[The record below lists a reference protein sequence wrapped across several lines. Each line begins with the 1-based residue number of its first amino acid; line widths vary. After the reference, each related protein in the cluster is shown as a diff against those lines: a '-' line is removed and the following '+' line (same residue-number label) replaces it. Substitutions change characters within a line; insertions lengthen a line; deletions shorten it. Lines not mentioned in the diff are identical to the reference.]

1 MIQHTERWG
10 RGGGTMIC
18 HSPYISLSPSTT
30 RQTTL
35 RKKVGEAG
43 SLQQN
48 LPPEAQKTPHG
59 TVKWLTVCLPSTVW
73 HVKKQKQKQKR
84 GEKAHEKHK
93 ETNNPTHRNPTFKT
107 GRATRHLHV
116 LAPTKISR
124 YIEEYTGPDRNEP
137 KREKTRGR
145 KLLCTWNSSISGV
158 AEGSQNINNT
168 QHTVT

>member
-10 RGGGTMIC
+10 RGGGRWSVTHHISHC
-18 HSPYISLSPSTT
+18 HPPPQGKPLWEKGRGGRFTAAKPASRSSENTPRYSKMTYSMSSLYSLTC
-30 RQTTL
+30 QKA
-35 RKKVGEAG
+35 KK
-43 SLQQN
+43 
-48 LPPEAQKTPHG
+48 
-59 TVKWLTVCLPSTVW
+59 
-73 HVKKQKQKQKR
+73 KQKR

-168 QHTVT
+168 

>member
-10 RGGGTMIC
+10 RGGDDDL
-18 HSPYISLSPSTT
+18 SLTIY
-30 RQTTL
+30 
-35 RKKVGEAG
+35 
-43 SLQQN
+43 
-48 LPPEAQKTPHG
+48 
-59 TVKWLTVCLPSTVW
+59 LTVTLHHKANHSE
-73 HVKKQKQKQKR
+73 KKGRGGRFTAAKPASRSSENTPRYSKMTYSMSSLYSLTCQKAKKKQKR

-145 KLLCTWNSSISGV
+145 KLLCT
-158 AEGSQNINNT
+158 
-168 QHTVT
+168 